1 MTLKNAGSTTHYS
14 INYDDSLAASDGLTR
29 AQQLLGICEQDYSLM
44 ATWFPGVSLPFSLP
58 ITVNISP
65 GSYASAG
72 WGPPITLTPGNG
84 SSLTVVRYL
93 LVAEVVEMLML
104 AQKKGWFASD
114 GSNEG
119 EAGEGL
125 SRVLS
130 TEFLIARNL
139 GWTLS
144 GFDTA
149 DLWLN
154 GTRGD
159 FVNGIDQGD
168 HAPDAKSGC
177 ATLFINYLS
186 YQLGYDIFRIV
197 AAGLLTGPGTT
208 PSLAGLYKNL
218 TGSSA
223 DPFPAFKA
231 LLDGAFPP
239 GKPAAVPGPNPDNP
253 FPLNVLRP
261 EVPVS
266 ARVFWKM
273 NPGRNVVN
281 LNWPAVGAGSVVM
294 VSASEYNSTSQ
305 KLPDGSHQ
313 RFVGAASI
321 TVSNVTPHGPPF
333 DTNHGVTFVVDVAW
347 SAPLTICTD
356 IALVNNA
363 PDSVVYVG
371 PGIAANQ
378 LVSQAAN
385 AMAATEQF
393 EGRTIQTM
401 IEAHAGHRRPAEP
414 ETPTG
419 SGMAI
424 TMHEATI
431 PNGEARSH

>member
-1 MTLKNAGSTTHYS
+1 MTLISAGSTTHYS
-14 INYDDSLAASDGLTR
+14 INYDDSLAAADGLTR
-29 AQQLLGICEQDYSLM
+29 AQQLLAVCEQDYNLM
-44 ATWFPGVSLPFSLP
+44 ATWFPNLSLPFSLP

-65 GSYASAG
+65 GPYASAG

-93 LVAEVVEMLML
+93 LVAEVVEMFML

-114 GSNEG
+114 GTNEG

-149 DLWLN
+149 RFWLN

-159 FVNGIDQGD
+159 FVNNIDQGD
-168 HAPDAKSGC
+168 HAPDEKSGC

-186 YQLGYDIFRIV
+186 YQLGYNISKII
-197 AAGLLTGPGTT
+197 ASGLFTGPGST

-223 DPFPAFKA
+223 NPFPDFKA

-266 ARVFWKM
+266 VRVFWQM

-281 LNWPAVGAGSVVM
+281 LNWPAVSADSVVM
-294 VSASEYNSTSQ
+294 VSASEYSSTSQ

-313 RFVGAASI
+313 RFVGAASV

-333 DTNHGVTFVVDVAW
+333 DPNHGVTFVVDVAW
-347 SAPLTICTD
+347 NAPLTICTD

-363 PDSVVYVG
+363 PESVVYVG

-378 LVSQAAN
+378 LVSQAAD
-385 AMAATEQF
+385 ARRATEQF
-393 EGRTIQTM
+393 EGRTIQTT
-401 IEAHAGHRRPAEP
+401 IQAHADYRPPADGQDL
-414 ETPTG
+414 TG
-419 SGMAI
+419 SGMAL

-431 PNGEARSH
+431 PKGHTRTH